1 MSIMTDYYN
10 AYLNWIHMKNNGRRD
25 MLSLRQ
31 YYMENGSN
39 KNDTGLSMI
48 KLNPV
53 FCVTITILKLF

>member
-1 MSIMTDYYN
+1 MTDYNN

-39 KNDTGLSMI
+39 KKRYRIEHDKTQSGILRYYY
-48 KLNPV
+48 NPEASL
-53 FCVTITILKLF
+53 I

>member
-1 MSIMTDYYN
+1 MSIMTDYNN

-31 YYMENGSN
+31 YYMEMVAI

-53 FCVTITILKLF
+53 FCVTITILMLL

>member
-1 MSIMTDYYN
+1 MTDYNN

-25 MLSLRQ
+25 MLSRTVVIIVRKSGRQ
-31 YYMENGSN
+31 I

-53 FCVTITILKLF
+53 FYVTITILMLL